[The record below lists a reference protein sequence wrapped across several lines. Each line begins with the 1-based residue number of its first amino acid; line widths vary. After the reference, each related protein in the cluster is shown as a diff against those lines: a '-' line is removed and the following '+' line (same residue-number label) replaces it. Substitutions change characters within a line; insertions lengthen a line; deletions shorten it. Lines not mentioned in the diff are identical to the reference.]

1 MRSSNMSLNIQ
12 IAGLNGK
19 GLYGPNT
26 IEEMEQMLEDKI
38 ILLKEPKPQLGL
50 GGVVNAFRTAKKLNM
65 HLDIGDKDDTWG
77 FLIIRDQEL
86 RLTTLKSFQREA
98 LWQIRRSHSGYLLWS
113 QIDYEDAVTFFEELS
128 FGGGW
133 PSKTGNPSGSGRY
146 NNV

>member
-1 MRSSNMSLNIQ
+1 MSLNIQ

-98 LWQIRRSHSGYLLWS
+98 LWQIRRSHSGYLLS
-113 QIDYEDAVTFFEELS
+113 S
-128 FGGGW
+128 
-133 PSKTGNPSGSGRY
+133 
-146 NNV
+146 